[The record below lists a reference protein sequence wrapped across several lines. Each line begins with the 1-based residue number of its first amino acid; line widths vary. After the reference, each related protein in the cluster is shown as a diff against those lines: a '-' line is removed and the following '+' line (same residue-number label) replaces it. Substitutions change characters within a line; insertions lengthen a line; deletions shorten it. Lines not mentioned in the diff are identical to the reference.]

1 MAAPLSVEEPP
12 VHLIVI
18 RLEEGSK
25 NERPPD
31 AGGLFVDQ
39 SEMRDP

>member
-12 VHLIVI
+12 CHLIVI
-18 RLEEGSK
+18 RWMVQ

-39 SEMRDP
+39 SRMRDP

>member
-1 MAAPLSVEEPP
+1 MAAPRSAEEPP

-18 RLEEGSK
+18 RWEFQ

-39 SEMRDP
+39 SRMRDP